1 MSKIERLGAN
11 SRLSRAVIFNGMV
24 FLSGQAADDRS
35 QDFRGQLA
43 QTLEKIDR
51 CLAEAG
57 TDKSQLLSAQIWMK
71 DIGKNFAELNEVWSA
86 WVDPACTPTRATA
99 QCEMALPEILVE
111 IVVTA
116 AQ

>member
-1 MSKIERLGAN
+1 MGNIERLGTNA
-11 SRLSRAVIFNGMV
+11 RLSRAVIFNGIV

-35 QDFRGQLA
+35 QGFRGQLE
-43 QTLEKIDR
+43 QTLEKIDK
-51 CLAEAG
+51 CLADAG
-57 TDKSQLLSAQIWMK
+57 TDKRRLLSAQIWMK
-71 DIGKNFAELNEVWSA
+71 DVARDFGEMNEVWCA

-99 QCEMALPEILVE
+99 QCEMALPEILIE